1 MRINDFL
8 VEKKQVVSERP
19 MGFIKQ
25 GLNKLGAKFLPG
37 SFGAKA
43 QGRLNTGT
51 VANKLY
57 KDFAT
62 YIGQTGYDSNS
73 DAVKAFLKSQGTDKE
88 IDVDSIAGAP
98 GTTLDRNGLNKVFM
112 SVAQGLARSGGG
124 GDPPP
129 AGGGNN
135 PPANNNPPAP
145 PANNNPPAPPANN
158 NPPAGGGNNPPANN
172 NPPAPPANNNPP
184 APPANNNPAAP
195 PAPPNQRKTRT
206 RNNPT
211 APPGTNPTADPGVA
225 VAQGANTEPAGVTAT
240 QQPGQAP
247 GQTQQPAPTVAQGA
261 TQDTTAP
268 QPGAPTQP
276 QQAAPNTNFRK
287 GKVEKPARNT
297 AATGLKTKPTRDRT
311 AYNQK
316 RRDQRAAKNAT
327 AQVAPMSTGGQAK
340 ANFGAQPNLGAPLPN
355 YQREHTEEI
364 LRKIAIASVT
374 GIPVTRDLYN
384 AASRLMSENNTTLK
398 YIGIKVDLKE
408 STRHTVK
415 LIKI

>member
-145 PANNNPPAPPANN
+145 PANNNP
-158 NPPAGGGNNPPANN
+158 
-172 NPPAPPANNNPP
+172 
-184 APPANNNPAAP
+184 AAP

-261 TQDTTAP
+261 TQDTPAP

>member
-1 MRINDFL
+1 MRINELL

-73 DAVKAFLKSQGTDKE
+73 DAVKAFLKSQGADKE

-98 GTTLDRNGLNKVFM
+98 GTPLDRNSLNKVFM

-124 GDPPP
+124 NNPPA
-129 AGGGNN
+129 AGGGDNTPANNN
-135 PPANNNPPAP
+135 PAAGGGDNTPANNNPAAGGGDNTPANNNPPAP
-145 PANNNPPAPPANN
+145 PANNNPPAPP
-158 NPPAGGGNNPPANN
+158 
-172 NPPAPPANNNPP
+172 
-184 APPANNNPAAP
+184 
-195 PAPPNQRKTRT
+195 NQRRTRT
-206 RNNPT
+206 RKNQP
-211 APPGTNPTADPGVA
+211 APPGTNPAADPGVA

-247 GQTQQPAPTVAQGA
+247 GQTQAPAPTVAQGA
-261 TQDTTAP
+261 TQDTPAP
-268 QPGAPTQP
+268 QPGAPAQP

-287 GKVEKPARNT
+287 GKVEKPAKT
-297 AATGLKTKPTRDRT
+297 TTATGLKAKSKKT
-311 AYNQK
+311 Q
-316 RRDQRAAKNAT
+316 AAPP
-327 AQVAPMSTGGQAK
+327 APMSTGGQAK
-340 ANFGAQPNLGAPLPN
+340 ANFGAQPGLGAPLPN

-398 YIGIKVDLKE
+398 YMGIKVDLKE